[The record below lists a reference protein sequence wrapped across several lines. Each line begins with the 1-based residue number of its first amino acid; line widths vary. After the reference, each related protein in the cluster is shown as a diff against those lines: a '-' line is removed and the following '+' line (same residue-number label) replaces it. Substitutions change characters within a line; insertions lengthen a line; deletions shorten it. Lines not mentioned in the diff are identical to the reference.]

1 MYKKKTK
8 KLGVPERY
16 VHKILLIMR
25 ITTIILIAVIMQVSA
40 KGRAQTLSFT
50 KKNTTFKELF
60 AEIKMQTG
68 YNVVWPAEKFDENRT
83 LSVKFNNT
91 PLSGVLSQ
99 AFEGQEVVFS
109 IKNKTV
115 VLKTATTFI
124 ETFQEVVSGTVT
136 NALNNEPLQGV
147 NVIAVGSNVV
157 AQTDARG
164 YYSIKSNKGTLK
176 FTFVG
181 FEDTTVNVNGRSR
194 INLQMRLSNTKL
206 VEVVVVGYGTQ
217 KKSDITGSI
226 VSINEQALKEVPVA
240 NLSQALQ
247 GRASGIDIQKSGG
260 NSKPGASPVIRIRG
274 ARSLGATNDPL
285 FVVDGIPYNG
295 NINDLNP
302 DDVISIEVLKDASS
316 TAIYGSRGAN
326 GVILVSTKRGK
337 IGDAI
342 VTYSGYAGVT
352 KNLGKIDVMNGKEFE
367 MLKKWA
373 VVNGNFVS
381 GVPKY
386 TGIDDPKILTDGIFA
401 PQELESI
408 KMGRSTDWQDLIY
421 KNGITTNHQI
431 GVSGGSEKTQYALS
445 GGYHNET
452 GIYPG
457 QSFERF
463 TAKISVDQKLGKYVR
478 VGLNTINTFSYVK
491 GEGANPMGQ
500 VLRASPLATPYD
512 ETGKL
517 WGFVP
522 GSANQVWNPLGDF
535 VEGAKIENRKRFG
548 TFTTLYLEATLAE
561 GLKYRFN
568 GGAEIKSDVYGNF
581 YASATSN
588 NLGGLSTSSNRT
600 GFRTDYTLE
609 NILTYDKVIAD
620 DHKINF
626 TGLFSLQEAQNQ
638 SNTFNNNNLIAD
650 DIWYYNPQLGSNLV
664 GTGDYSK
671 WALISYMGRLNY
683 GFKDKY
689 LLTLTMRSDGSSRLA
704 PGGKYKVFPSA
715 AVAWNLIQEDFIKS
729 AHYISNLKLRGSYGM
744 VGNTSIDAYGTL
756 GALTGVNYNFGDKTT
771 TGLYLSNVPNP
782 TLTWENTTTANI
794 GLDFGFLNNRIT
806 GSIEAYQVYTD
817 KLLLPQN
824 LPFTSGIPNAVLTN
838 VGKSENRG
846 LEFQFSTTNVDG
858 DGKKKFRWTTDLNVS
873 INRGKI
879 TQLQEGVIND
889 ITNNRF
895 VGQPIGTI
903 YDYNRVGIWQNT
915 PADTAEAK
923 RLGLTLTTGTGS
935 VIGNIRVA
943 DTNGDGKITADDRVF
958 IGSSQP
964 KWSGGMTHRFAYKNL
979 DFTVVTF
986 GRFGS
991 TIISSV
997 HNSGFANTFQGNYN
1011 NLDVNYWTPT
1021 NHENYWPKPNAAS
1034 TNTPNNSTLGYFDGT
1049 FVKIRS
1055 MTLGYN
1061 LPVPFAAKIGCK
1073 SLRVYAAVNDAFILF
1088 SKYRNIYKGIDPEAI
1103 TGSSNRSSVGV
1114 DTPASYS
1121 MTFGLNMTL

>member
-1 MYKKKTK
+1 MINQTSTLRWCIVVFLLCCCVVDSYSRGNTISNENYSTK
-8 KLGVPERY
+8 KVTVSGKVSDAEGPLPSVIVKLKGTNTSTSTNANGNYSLTIPDGTGTLVFSSIGY
-16 VHKILLIMR
+16 VTQEVAVQNR
-25 ITTIILIAVIMQVSA
+25 TTINVTLVAEN
-40 KGRAQTLSFT
+40 KTLS
-50 KKNTTFKELF
+50 
-60 AEIKMQTG
+60 
-68 YNVVWPAEKFDENRT
+68 
-83 LSVKFNNT
+83 
-91 PLSGVLSQ
+91 
-99 AFEGQEVVFS
+99 EV
-109 IKNKTV
+109 I
-115 VLKTATTFI
+115 
-124 ETFQEVVSGTVT
+124 
-136 NALNNEPLQGV
+136 
-147 NVIAVGSNVV
+147 
-157 AQTDARG
+157 
-164 YYSIKSNKGTLK
+164 
-176 FTFVG
+176 
-181 FEDTTVNVNGRSR
+181 
-194 INLQMRLSNTKL
+194 
-206 VEVVVVGYGTQ
+206 VVGYGTQ

-226 VSINEQALKEVPVA
+226 VSISEQALKDVPVA

-247 GRASGIDIQKSGG
+247 GRGAGIDIQKSGG

-302 DDVISIEVLKDASS
+302 DDVVSVEVLKDASS

-326 GVILVSTKRGK
+326 GVILVTTKRGK
-337 IGDAI
+337 IGEAV

-352 KNLGKIDVMNGKEFE
+352 KNLGKIDVMDGKQFE

-381 GVPKY
+381 GAPKY
-386 TGIDDPKILTDGIFA
+386 TGVDDPRIMTDGIFA

-463 TAKISVDQKLGKYVR
+463 TAKISIEQQLGKYVR
-478 VGLNTINTFSYVK
+478 VGLNSINNFSYTK

-548 TFTTLYLEATLAE
+548 TFTTLYLEATLAP

-609 NILTYDKVIAD
+609 NLLTYDKVIAD
-620 DHKINF
+620 HHKINF
-626 TGLFSLQEAQNQ
+626 TGLFSLQEAQSQ
-638 SNTFNNNNLIAD
+638 SNSFNNNNLIAD
-650 DIWYYNPQLGSNLV
+650 NVWYYNPQLGSNLV
-664 GTGDYSK
+664 GSGDYSK
-671 WALISYMGRLNY
+671 WSLISYMGRLNY

-729 AHYISNLKLRGSYGM
+729 VGSISNLKLRGSYGM
-744 VGNTSIDAYGTL
+744 VGNTSIDAYATL

-782 TLTWENTTTANI
+782 ALTWENSTTANVAV
-794 GLDFGFLNNRIT
+794 DFGFLKNRIT
-806 GSIEAYQVYTD
+806 GSIEAYHVYTD

-846 LEFQFSTTNVDG
+846 LEFQVSTVNIDG
-858 DGKKKFRWTTDLNVS
+858 DGKKKFSWSTDINVS

-923 RLGLTLTTGTGS
+923 RLGLTVTTGTGS
-935 VIGNIRVA
+935 VIGNIRLA
-943 DTNGDGKITADDRVF
+943 DTNGDGKITADDRIF

-1055 MTLGYN
+1055 LALGYN
-1061 LPVPFAAKIGCK
+1061 LPAPLAAKIGGR
-1073 SLRVYAAVNDAFILF
+1073 SLRVYASVNDAFILF

-1103 TGSSNRSSVGV
+1103 SGSNNRSSVGV

-1121 MTFGLNMTL
+1121 MTFGLNMSL